1 MQRSLISNLGSQEVL
16 EYSELIDLE
25 LHDEGLFLVK
35 AKAGKV
41 ADGSGLVEHVE
52 VAESE
57 LLRHRL
63 FDLEDSSVLALLG
76 AVVLTKLN

>member
-16 EYSELIDLE
+16 EYSELIYLE
-25 LHDEGLFLVK
+25 LHDEGLFLMK
-35 AKAGKV
+35 AEASEI
-41 ADGSGLVEHVE
+41 ADRSSLIEHVE

-63 FDLEDSSVLALLG
+63 FDLEDSTVLNLLG
-76 AVVLTKLN
+76 AVVLTELD

>member
-16 EYSELIDLE
+16 EYSKLVDLE

-35 AKAGKV
+35 AKAGEA

-63 FDLEDSSVLALLG
+63 FDLEDSGVLTLLG
-76 AVVLTKLN
+76 AVVLA